1 MLAWSTL
8 SCLPSSLGSSFL
20 LLMWDLFLFLSL
32 GLPRSDRPPW
42 TSWSPWSS
50 GQRGSPNTWSWKSD
64 VIYTSRLL
72 KMSLAC
78 FQGKVGDVGPLGER
92 GPPGPPGP
100 PGEQGLPGIEG
111 REGAKV
117 RAWTECLKVTTQ
129 PMSLTLCGE
138 QLGVVRNWRIHPI
151 PEDNFPSLA
160 PCRVS

>member
-1 MLAWSTL
+1 MGTVPPHTWL
-8 SCLPSSLGSSFL
+8 SAGCWEAELRSSCLHGAQRCLPSPVGSPFL
-20 LLMWDLFLFLSL
+20 LLRWCLFLFLSL

-42 TSWSPWSS
+42 TSWRPWSS
-50 GQRGSPNTWSWKSD
+50 GQSGSPRNTWSWKSD
-64 VIYTSRLL
+64 VLPTSRLL

-117 RAWTECLKVTTQ
+117 RAWIDCLKVIIR
-129 PMSLTLCGE
+129 PL
-138 QLGVVRNWRIHPI
+138 
-151 PEDNFPSLA
+151 
-160 PCRVS
+160 VSRHVGNSWE